1 MRASE
6 TSLRKAVYRSR
17 WVLCVTA
24 TIGISGGLIGDLY
37 FTRVKD
43 WLYGVI
49 HTQPESNSDESVEPQ
64 SDAERLRTVYNMITL
79 PENEGGADIIP
90 KYGEWENVESIFP
103 LHDNETNKEWI
114 RSWSTKTLLS
124 KEELDQIRDKLGESV
139 GVLYAPCERSLRLT
153 VKRSGS
159 ISPSCNP
166 TLRSLR
172 FLQCLGFPAGYSSA
186 ISRLYTLS

>member
-1 MRASE
+1 MGF
-6 TSLRKAVYRSR
+6 
-17 WVLCVTA
+17 VTA
-24 TIGISGGLIGDLY
+24 PIGISSELTGKFILN
-37 FTRVKD
+37 RVKD

-64 SDAERLRTVYNMITL
+64 SDAERLRAVHNMITL
-79 PENEGGADIIP
+79 PENEGGADINP

-139 GVLYAPCERSLRLT
+139 GVFYLT
-153 VKRSGS
+153 
-159 ISPSCNP
+159 P
-166 TLRSLR
+166 
-172 FLQCLGFPAGYSSA
+172 
-186 ISRLYTLS
+186 